1 MILVDTNVLFDIV
14 TDNQEWFD
22 WSRRQL
28 EAADLAGPIAI
39 NSIIFAEFSVR
50 YATLEQTVSAVEELG
65 LTMLDVPRTALFL
78 AGKAFERYRRHNGT
92 KEGVLPDFRICA
104 QAAVLEVPLR
114 TRDTRRYR
122 TYFPTIELITP

>member
-50 YATLEQTVSAVEELG
+50 YATLEQTESAVEELG
-65 LTMLDVPRTALFL
+65 LAMLDVPRPALFL
-78 AGKAFERYRRHNGT
+78 AGKAFERYRRQNGA
-92 KEGVLPDFRICA
+92 KEGVLPDFLIGA
-104 QAAVLEVPLR
+104 HAAVLEVPLL
-114 TRDTRRYR
+114 TRDIRRYR
-122 TYFPTIELITP
+122 TYFASIVLITP